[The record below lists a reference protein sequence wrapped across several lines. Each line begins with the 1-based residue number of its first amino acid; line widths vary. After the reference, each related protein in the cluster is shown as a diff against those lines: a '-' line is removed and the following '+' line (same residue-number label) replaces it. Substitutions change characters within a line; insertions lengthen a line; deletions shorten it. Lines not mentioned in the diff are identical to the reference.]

1 MNDNISV
8 YQELL
13 DKFRNLP
20 KRDMEPTYL
29 ELCRYPYNRFEE
41 ICSRILQ
48 FYFNPKAEHG
58 FKDLWLV
65 SLFQAIGETMPI
77 TFEDVSVNTEE
88 DAEGK
93 RIDITIVSGDFV
105 VAIENKITADVYNP
119 LAIYRKYI
127 KDTYR
132 GKRQILLVLSL
143 KPISSYTI
151 GKHDY
156 LSCLYKDLFNAVYA
170 NLGDY
175 ITHCNQKYLTY
186 MLDFM
191 KTIDN
196 MDNLKLRQEDDFFF
210 QNKKE
215 IEKLQSRFNDYKNRI
230 LNNQKAQIA
239 ILQEKISKSTE
250 RKWWAYRGWDLGT
263 QFNDKIALIGIES
276 SYEAT
281 KDNPCGLFHTY
292 ITTWHLKDWPPYKE
306 EVLKR
311 FSEQIRQLDENAD
324 GRVIVH
330 LHIIEGNDHEKIL
343 ATLKHTFDIMQDI
356 TSKYKNEVS
365 NKMQEQ

>member
-1 MNDNISV
+1 MNGDISI

-13 DKFRNLP
+13 NKFRNLP

-58 FKDLWLV
+58 FNDLWLV
-65 SLFQAIGETMPI
+65 SLFQAIGESMPI
-77 TFEDVSVNTEE
+77 TFDDVNVNTEE

-105 VAIENKITADVYNP
+105 IAIENKITADVYNP
-119 LAIYRKYI
+119 LDIYRKHI
-127 KDTYR
+127 KDIYR
-132 GKRQILLVLSL
+132 GKKQILLVLSL
-143 KPISSYTI
+143 KPVI
-151 GKHDY
+151 GNTVKKHDF
-156 LSCLYKDLFNAVYA
+156 LSCLYKDLFNAVYS

-196 MDNLKLRQEDDFFF
+196 MDNLKLRQEDEFFF

-239 ILQEKISKSTE
+239 ILQEQISELTQK
-250 RKWWAYRGWDLGT
+250 KWWVYRGWDLGT
-263 QFNDKIALIGIES
+263 QFNDKINCIGIES

-281 KDNPCGLFHTY
+281 KDNPCGLFHIY
-292 ITTWHLKDWPPYKE
+292 ITTWKLKDWPPYKD

-311 FSEQIRQLDENAD
+311 FPEQIRLDENAD
-324 GRVIVH
+324 GRVFVH
-330 LHIIEGNDHEKIL
+330 LPIIEENDHKKIL
-343 ATLKHTFDIMQDI
+343 STLKHAFDVMKDI
-356 TSKYKNEVS
+356 TSEYKNEVS
-365 NKMQEQ
+365 NKI

>member
-1 MNDNISV
+1 MNEDISA

-13 DKFRNLP
+13 NKFRNLP

-65 SLFQAIGETMPI
+65 SLFQAIGESMPI
-77 TFEDVSVNTEE
+77 TFDGVNINTEE
-88 DAEGK
+88 YAEGK
-93 RIDITIVSGDFV
+93 RIDITIVSSDFV

-127 KDTYR
+127 ENTHQ
-132 GKRQILLVLSL
+132 GKKQTLLVLSL
-143 KPISSYTI
+143 KPIS
-151 GKHDY
+151 GNAVKKHDF
-156 LSCLYKDLFNAVYA
+156 LSCLYKDLFNAVYS

-215 IEKLQSRFNDYKNRI
+215 IEELQNRFNDYKNRI

-239 ILQEKISKSTE
+239 ILQQQISELTQKE
-250 RKWWAYRGWDLGT
+250 WWIWQGWDLGMR
-263 QFNDKIALIGIES
+263 FNKEIHCIGIEAN
-276 SYEAT
+276 YEET

-311 FSEQIRQLDENAD
+311 FPEQIRLDENAD
-324 GRVIVH
+324 GRVYVH
-330 LHIIEGNDHEKIL
+330 LPIIEGNDHEKIL
-343 ATLKHTFDIMQDI
+343 NILKHAFEVMRDI
-356 TSKYKNEVS
+356 TSKYRNEAS
-365 NKMQEQ
+365 NKIQE